1 MITLHYQRKLEG
13 FLIEISSEMLKDL
26 LQKVGFVGLS
36 VIFRGVRWILCTCV
50 QKRSRPRLTDQTESL
65 LLPQTL

>member
-13 FLIEISSEMLKDL
+13 FLIEKISSEMLKDW

-36 VIFRGVRWILCTCV
+36 VIFRRVWRIGMDVRDSRALDFVHVCT
-50 QKRSRPRLTDQTESL
+50 EA
-65 LLPQTL
+65 